1 MRYATLSPSASRQ
14 ARSRRIGRC
23 ARCHA
28 PVLADEEHYGTDAA
42 LVHGA
47 CRADAIDTDGQA
59 RSAGQQATP
68 RAAAQQ
74 AAPHSAAQQA
84 RRTRRVTG
92 SSLIAPY
99 PTAAGKV

>member
-1 MRYATLSPSASRQ
+1 MRYATISPSASRQ

-47 CRADAIDTDGQA
+47 CRADSVDADEQG
-59 RSAGQQATP
+59 RSTTP
-68 RAAAQQ
+68 TASR
-74 AAPHSAAQQA
+74 SAAQQA
-84 RRTRRVTG
+84 RRTRRVAG
-92 SSLIAPY
+92 SSLIAPF
-99 PTAAGKV
+99 PTTGKV